1 MNKVE
6 EVPSDSLPSWK
17 TKQWRLENR
26 LDRLGVSHLPT
37 RVVVDIKKRD
47 RLFLPLFPIFLLCCR
62 VCPAQCFDS
71 NSCLEFLES

>member
-26 LDRLGVSHLPT
+26 LDRLGVSHPS
-37 RVVVDIKKRD
+37 
-47 RLFLPLFPIFLLCCR
+47 
-62 VCPAQCFDS
+62 DS
-71 NSCLEFLES
+71 DTSGSRHKEA